1 MDDGKHCGSEAK
13 CLIYTP
19 APTVSHALT
28 QTKLQSWRHTRR
40 VSLVEEALRA
50 KRVEMTQSWNSM
62 LAQRYFFS
70 DRPAAEAP
78 CTALPP

>member
-1 MDDGKHCGSEAK
+1 MDKGKHCDSEAK
-13 CLIYTP
+13 CLIYTH
-19 APTVSHALT
+19 AATVSHAST
-28 QTKLQSWRHTRR
+28 QTSLQSWRHTRR

-70 DRPAAEAP
+70 DRPRR
-78 CTALPP
+78 